1 MAEGTNNLTID
12 YSGQGII
19 GKAETLRFIQRRT
32 ARKEASK
39 AVHEKNAIHHN
50 YRLLLKL
57 IKNHEIN
64 LVRERASEIV
74 AGLREGLQETHDV
87 KTEEFILLKEE
98 LLETIVFFQKHG
110 ALLDSDQIRI
120 YKEFLDSIRATLKQ
134 CYEYVNGV
142 VRGTKGGVTPLFGQI
157 DRQLESYEL
166 GGLIAVLRPY
176 FEWFKER
183 SLVNATYRVE
193 KRLTKA
199 ERKARRPEDIREI
212 LKLNKAGHS
221 GTLDPNV
228 TGVLPVA
235 LGRATRIVQLL
246 LTAGK
251 EYVGVMNLH
260 KDASGEELAAAVE
273 KFGFAEKMTH
283 VSTGGGASLEFIE
296 KDGKLPAIVALEE
309 AHGRFKK

>member
-199 ERKARRPEDIREI
+199 ERKARRPEDIR
-212 LKLNKAGHS
+212 
-221 GTLDPNV
+221 
-228 TGVLPVA
+228 
-235 LGRATRIVQLL
+235 
-246 LTAGK
+246 
-251 EYVGVMNLH
+251 
-260 KDASGEELAAAVE
+260 
-273 KFGFAEKMTH
+273 
-283 VSTGGGASLEFIE
+283 
-296 KDGKLPAIVALEE
+296 
-309 AHGRFKK
+309 